1 MQHDDIPRLS
11 GHPTLIH
18 FGAGVTDALPAA
30 LPAGARVLVVSS
42 TGTRARVYGLLRRLH
57 ERLELVLVEDVPAE
71 VTLESITALVNRQR
85 AQACDYVLAIGGGAT
100 MDAAK
105 ALAIGIR
112 TEEPLAAILHE
123 PGRFAQ
129 GVPPVVCVPTTS
141 GSGSDVTPY
150 ATIWD
155 RAAGCKR
162 SLSHST
168 LYPMASWIDPKLT
181 LTLPEDVTA
190 TSGLDALSHAMEAI
204 WSKNHTPPTDAL
216 AAAAVHLI
224 IENLPAA
231 MSRGSPD
238 ARTEMSRAALAA
250 GLAISRTQTAA
261 AHAGSYPLTLRH
273 RIPHGYACALSLP
286 WLLRWHGKNCPDR
299 IKILTTALGVTDAE
313 AGARAVESLIAD
325 MGLSTRLR
333 DLGVKDTD
341 LAPIV
346 DAAMRSD
353 RMRNTVEALTMDQVD
368 TMFRTIW

>member
-1 MQHDDIPRLS
+1 MQRDDIPQLS
-11 GHPTLIH
+11 GHPTRIH
-18 FGAGVTDALPAA
+18 FGAGVTDGLPAA

-42 TGTRARVYGLLRRLH
+42 AGTRARVHDLLRRL
-57 ERLELVLVEDVPAE
+57 RTRFELVLVEDVPSE
-71 VTLESITALVNRQR
+71 VTLESVAALVERQR
-85 AQACDYVLAIGGGAT
+85 TQPCDYVLAIGGGAT
-100 MDAAK
+100 MDTAK

-112 TEEPLAAILHE
+112 AEEPFAAILRE
-123 PGRFAQ
+123 PGRFAE
-129 GVPPVVCVPTTS
+129 GTLPIVCVPTTS

-162 SLSHST
+162 SLSHPT
-168 LYPMASWIDPKLT
+168 LYPKASWIDPRLT
-181 LTLPEDVTA
+181 LTLPKDVTA

-216 AAAAVHLI
+216 AATAAHLI
-224 IENLPAA
+224 VENLPAA
-231 MSRGSPD
+231 VSLGSLA

-261 AHAGSYPLTLRH
+261 AHAGSYPLTLRY

-286 WLLRWHGKNCPDR
+286 WLLRWHGRTCPER
-299 IKILTTALGVTDAE
+299 IEVLTAALGVADAE
-313 AGARAVESLIAD
+313 AAARAVESLIAD

-341 LAPIV
+341 LAPLV

-353 RMRNTVEALTMDQVD
+353 RMRNTMEALTMEQVD